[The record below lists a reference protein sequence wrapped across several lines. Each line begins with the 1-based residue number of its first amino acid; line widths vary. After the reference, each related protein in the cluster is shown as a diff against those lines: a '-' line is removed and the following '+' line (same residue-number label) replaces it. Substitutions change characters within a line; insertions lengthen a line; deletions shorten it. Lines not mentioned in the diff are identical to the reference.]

1 MIPYGADTI
10 NIAQHIYDFIGISL
24 PMKKLHP
31 RFRNED
37 IDEDG
42 LMVYTSV
49 KEQESSE
56 DLKEQEI
63 DPRWAALGK
72 LRMNN

>member
-1 MIPYGADTI
+1 
-10 NIAQHIYDFIGISL
+10 
-24 PMKKLHP
+24 MKKLHP

-42 LMVYTSV
+42 LMVYTSE
-49 KEQESSE
+49 KEHEPTEEAKVQEV
-56 DLKEQEI
+56 